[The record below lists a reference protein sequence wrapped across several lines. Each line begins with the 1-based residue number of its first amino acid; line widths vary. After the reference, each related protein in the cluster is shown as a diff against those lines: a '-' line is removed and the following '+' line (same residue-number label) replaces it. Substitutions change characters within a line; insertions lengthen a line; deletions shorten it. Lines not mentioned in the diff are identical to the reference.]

1 MAAPGYDQLL
11 AAARANGDPFEN
23 GVPLPAALI
32 GVPAVPAALAR
43 VTICLPDV
51 ERILTNLRRFAF
63 LRATTPDTVSLD
75 AQPLS
80 RLFLCTLAGASYLLE
95 SSWLIERDEAERLA
109 ILRER
114 LQAILADPTLD
125 PANAEDAL
133 LLAALY
139 GSLGDLTRA
148 ERLAAVP
155 EARWSAEFAPVV
167 REQVLE
173 PFEEREI
180 AARLPT
186 LTPIANRTSQV
197 VRDMYEEN
205 PYPRWR
211 AARGGATE
219 PLIGCFRWLC
229 PGESEP
235 EWPTPLPVLVAGAG
249 TGQHPINA
257 ALRLPDADVLAI
269 DLSRASLAYG
279 ARMARKIGVR
289 NVHFAQ
295 ADILAL
301 DTLDERFALVE
312 CVGVL
317 HHLADPLAGW
327 AVLRRLLRPDG
338 LMMIAIYSESARA
351 GVVAARELLS
361 QEGAV
366 ATPDGIRAA
375 RRRLLDL
382 PPHHPAA
389 NLGRFWDFYSA
400 SGFRDLTMHVQ
411 EHRFTIPRL
420 AEALDVLDLRFLRF
434 VVSPAVQER
443 FCARFPQPEADR
455 DLACWDAFE
464 ADEPATFASMYQF
477 WCRPR

>member
-1 MAAPGYDQLL
+1 L
-11 AAARANGDPFEN
+11 ADARAHADPFES
-23 GVPLPAALI
+23 GVPLPAAMI
-32 GVPAVPAALAR
+32 GKPADPAAVPR
-43 VTICLPDV
+43 VIICLPDI

-63 LRATTPDTVSLD
+63 LRATATDPVSIA

-80 RLFLCTLAGASYLLE
+80 RLFLCALASASYLVE
-95 SSWLIERDEAERLA
+95 SAWIIEPDEGDRLA
-109 ILRER
+109 NLRAR
-114 LQAILADPTLD
+114 LQAILVDTTCN
-125 PANAEDAL
+125 PAHAEDAL

-139 GSLGDLTRA
+139 GSLCDLPDA

-173 PFEEREI
+173 PFEERGI
-180 AARLPT
+180 ASRLPT
-186 LTPIANRTSQV
+186 LTPITDPTSQA
-197 VRDMYEEN
+197 VREMYEVN

-211 AARGGATE
+211 AAPAVAAE

-229 PGESEP
+229 PGEDEP
-235 EWPTPLPVLVAGAG
+235 DWPTPLPVLVAGAG
-249 TGQHPINA
+249 TGQHPIRT

-269 DLSRASLAYG
+269 DLSLGSLAYG
-279 ARMARKIGVR
+279 ARMARRIGVR
-289 NVHFAQ
+289 NVRFAQ

-301 DTLDERFALVE
+301 DALDERFALVE

-317 HHLADPLAGW
+317 HHLSDPLAGW
-327 AVLRRLLRPDG
+327 AVLRRRLRPDG
-338 LMMIAIYSESARA
+338 LMMIAIYSECARVA
-351 GVVAARELLS
+351 IIAARELLR
-361 QEGAV
+361 QEGAA

-382 PPHHPAA
+382 PPRHPAA
-389 NLGRFWDFYSA
+389 SVGRFWDFYSA

-411 EHRFTIPRL
+411 EHRFTIPWL

-434 VVSPAVQER
+434 LVSPAVQKR
-443 FCARFPQPEADR
+443 FCARFPETEADR